1 MSVDLKT
8 AIAQVKTAYL
18 ISDFIKASGVRLT
31 ANGAGKWKGLCV
43 FHNEKTPSFSVS
55 DHFQNFHCFGCGA
68 SGDIIKFAMETQ
80 NLEFMDALKQ
90 LAEDKGIELSLEHNN
105 EEPGIDYKSLR
116 ECLRESANFFAREY
130 HKLPSDHKAR
140 LQVTDRGLSE
150 KGMVYGYAPEKRTA
164 IYDHLKSKGFSDETM
179 LQAGVVTKW
188 EESGKFS
195 DFWSGRLMFIITDI
209 TGKPIGFSGRKLFED
224 DKRGKFVNS
233 SAGPLFDKSS
243 ALFNIQNA
251 KKPSSDVKEVF
262 IAEGQFDVAAFIEA
276 GLPNVVASSGTAFTP
291 QQGSILQRLVGE
303 AGRLVF
309 AFDGDKAG
317 VKAAITVFKNVP
329 SIHSSSWVVRFP
341 ETEDPC
347 DLRLAQGNEGFR
359 EHVAQ
364 RVPLVEFVLNVAKAD
379 YDMGSELGRAHY
391 LEYAAKVLKTVASN
405 TVREAFIRKV
415 ALDCFTEVSSVKEL
429 VGRSSAL
436 ELGTEGRTT
445 ETVAPA
451 ESPLALVDSTDILD
465 KIKERKEYA
474 LAARFVA
481 LALIDPILI
490 QYLPKNKKKL
500 PLEFG
505 TTIDELAAL
514 GEGDAIIPEAFT
526 DSRLMNYLSSSRL
539 FPLAHLEGFNTKEQF
554 EYVYKKYMGVVQG
567 AKESE
572 VQSKVLAVLASSDES
587 DQVELLTR
595 ALEAEASHM
604 QIKDVDSLGA

>member
-8 AIAQVKTAYL
+8 AVAQVKAAYL
-18 ISDFIKASGVRLT
+18 ISDFIKLSGVRLT

-90 LAEDKGIELSLEHNN
+90 LAEDKGIEISLEHGK
-105 EEPGIDYKSLR
+105 EDAGIDYKSLR

-130 HKLPSDHKAR
+130 HKLPADHKAR

-164 IYDHLKSKGFSDETM
+164 IYEHLKSKGFSDETM

-251 KKPSSDVKEVF
+251 KKPASDVKEVF

-276 GLPNVVASSGTAFTP
+276 SLPNVVASSGTAFTQ

-303 AGRLVF
+303 AGRLIF

-317 VKAAITVFKNVP
+317 VKAALTVFKNVP

-341 ETEDPC
+341 EDEDPC
-347 DLRLAQGNEGFR
+347 DLRLAKGNEEFR

-364 RVPLVEFVLNVAKAD
+364 RVSLVEFVLNVAKAD
-379 YDMGSELGRAHY
+379 YEMDTELGRARY
-391 LEYAAKVLKTVASN
+391 LEYAAKILKTVASN
-405 TVREAFIRKV
+405 TVREAYIRKV

-429 VGRSSAL
+429 VAKSPAL
-436 ELGTEGRTT
+436 ELNNDS
-445 ETVAPA
+445 APV
-451 ESPLALVDSTDILD
+451 EPVVNTDPLALEDSVDILQ
-465 KIKERKEYA
+465 KIKERKDYS
-474 LAARFVA
+474 LAARFIA
-481 LALIDPILI
+481 LSLIDTELI
-490 QYLPKNKKKL
+490 QYLPKNKKRL
-500 PLEFG
+500 PVEFG
-505 TTIDELAAL
+505 TTIDELTAL
-514 GEGDAIIPEAFT
+514 APGEAIIPEAFT
-526 DSRLMNYLSSSRL
+526 DTRLMNYLSSSRL
-539 FPLAHLEGFNTKEQF
+539 FPLAHLDGFKTKDQF
-554 EYVYKKYMGVVQG
+554 EYIFKKYMSVVNG
-567 AKESE
+567 ARESE
-572 VQSKVLAVLASSDES
+572 IQAKVLAVLASSQES
-587 DQVELLTR
+587 NQLELLVR
-595 ALEAEASHM
+595 ALESEAQHM
-604 QIKDVDSLGA
+604 KESKSIGS